1 MKITRKQLKRIIKE
15 ELIRLNE
22 SSGEDYLNGKRAEA
36 IGLIRNSIVQMADA
50 DDIEIS
56 QSAMEELDIALD
68 NGSWKVSRKSGP
80 VPGLNWDNESSVT
93 LDWDVENLEDAL
105 LEAGVPEY
113 EVERMV
119 DSISFIAAVSVSQSE
134 FDKALGAGSFDALET
149 NDRFESAS
157 EITQK
162 IKKPASKKVYNGPK
176 GKGQTRYIVTS
187 QMTKWYSE
195 DEANYNSSIF
205 YLVDTVDG
213 VEFEVKGSEL
223 PFVLPTTEGEIEIFD
238 ILPSGNHNE
247 SHLVAEL
254 NGKEFRLARKDI

>member
-1 MKITRKQLKRIIKE
+1 MKITRKYLRQLIKE

-36 IGLIRNSIVQMADA
+36 IGLIRNSIVQMADT

-56 QSAMEELDIALD
+56 RSAMEELDIALD

-80 VPGLNWDNESSVT
+80 AKGVDWDEASVT
-93 LDWDVENLEDAL
+93 LDWDVENLEYAL
-105 LEAGVPEY
+105 LEAGVPEH

-134 FDKALGAGSFDALET
+134 FDKALGDGSFDALEI

-157 EITQK
+157 EVTQK
-162 IKKPASKKVYNGPK
+162 IKKPTNKKVYNGPK

-238 ILPSGNHNE
+238 ILPSGNHNK